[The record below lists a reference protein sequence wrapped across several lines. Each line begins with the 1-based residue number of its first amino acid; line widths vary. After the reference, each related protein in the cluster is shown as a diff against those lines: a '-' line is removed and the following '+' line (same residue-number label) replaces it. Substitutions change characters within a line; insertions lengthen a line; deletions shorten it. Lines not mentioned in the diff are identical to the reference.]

1 MKISEYI
8 EQLQDI
14 QNKHGD
20 VDVEINRIYECIDLR
35 TSSTFESVDKP
46 FYDEKHNCVIV
57 HKEFVGFD

>member
-20 VDVEINRIYECIDLR
+20 VDVEINKNLLK
-35 TSSTFESVDKP
+35 SS
-46 FYDEKHNCVIV
+46 
-57 HKEFVGFD
+57 